1 MSESGSFRMVTRI
14 RGIEV
19 EVGNVVLALT
29 WTAAVLMI
37 VQIPM
42 WVWSLKSVDRGLE
55 DMSQE
60 EKIERNGV

>member
-1 MSESGSFRMVTRI
+1 MVTRI

-19 EVGNVVLALT
+19 EVGRVVLALT
-29 WTAAVLMI
+29 WTAAGLMI

-55 DMSQE
+55 NRSRE
-60 EKIERNGV
+60 EKLERNGV